1 MDLFYIP
8 NINTADEIVNFPEE
22 EKKHIIKV
30 FRKKEGEFINVT
42 NGKGLC
48 LKVKILINSSNEL
61 IGKVD
66 DINHFKSN
74 KKAPVIA
81 ISPTKNISRFEWFM
95 EKASEIGIKKIV
107 PLITN
112 NSERRKININRCN
125 KILIVAM
132 KQSHNYFL
140 PEISNPIKIDEFI
153 INQDGGYIAHC
164 KEGIKKDFLK
174 VKILKDNP
182 IILIG
187 PEGGFTSSE
196 IKNALRNNFTPVSF
210 GNNRLRT
217 ETAGIF
223 ACFKCF

>member
-8 NINTADEIVNFPEE
+8 NINTDDEIVNFPED

-30 FRKKEGEFINVT
+30 FRKKEGDLINVT
-42 NGKGLC
+42 NGYGLGM
-48 LKVKILINSSNEL
+48 KVKILINSSNEL

-174 VKILKDNP
+174 IKILKDNP
-182 IILIG
+182 TILIG

>member
-1 MDLFYIP
+1 
-8 NINTADEIVNFPEE
+8 
-22 EKKHIIKV
+22 
-30 FRKKEGEFINVT
+30 
-42 NGKGLC
+42 
-48 LKVKILINSSNEL
+48 
-61 IGKVD
+61 
-66 DINHFKSN
+66 
-74 KKAPVIA
+74 
-81 ISPTKNISRFEWFM
+81 
-95 EKASEIGIKKIV
+95 
-107 PLITN
+107 
-112 NSERRKININRCN
+112 
-125 KILIVAM
+125 M

-174 VKILKDNP
+174 IKILKNNP
-182 IILIG
+182 TILIG

>member
-8 NINTADEIVNFPEE
+8 NINTDDEIVNFPED

-30 FRKKEGEFINVT
+30 FRKKEGDLINVT

-48 LKVKILINSSNEL
+48 LKVKILINSSNKL
-61 IGKVD
+61 YGKVD

-95 EKASEIGIKKIV
+95 EKACEIGIKKIV

-125 KILIVAM
+125 KILIAAM
-132 KQSHNYFL
+132 KQSQNYFL

-174 VKILKDNP
+174 IKILKDNP
-182 IILIG
+182 TILIG

-196 IKNALRNNFTPVSF
+196 IKSALRNNFTPVSF